1 MDFLDF
7 DGKDLYFDS
16 PTSKEVEELINKASI
31 LYPDEK
37 AEQCLLRC
45 YLAEPE
51 NLSVHV
57 SLYRYY
63 YYKHDYNSALKVAER
78 TLETAGKSLGYLGNW
93 KDLSQGN
100 LMRGLLVSMGLTRY
114 YLHALKASAYL
125 LMRIDDLEQAVQ
137 RLEKVKE
144 MDSENQFGVEELLQI
159 AKRRLR
165 EIEIENYDADN
176 VSTLSSYR

>member
-16 PTSKEVEELINKASI
+16 PTSKEVEDLINKASI

-37 AEQCLLRC
+37 AELCLLRC
-45 YLAEPE
+45 FLAEPE

-63 YYKHDYNSALKVAER
+63 YYKHDYVAALKVAER
-78 TLETAGKSLGYLGNW
+78 TLESAGKALGYLGNW
-93 KDLSQGN
+93 KDMTEGN

-114 YLHALKASAYL
+114 YMHALKASAYV
-125 LMRIDDLEQAVQ
+125 LMRIDDLQQAVQ
-137 RLEKVKE
+137 RLEKVNE
-144 MDSENQFGVEELLQI
+144 MDTENQFGAEELLQI
-159 AKRRLR
+159 ARRRLR
-165 EIEIENYDADN
+165 EIEIENHEADN

>member
-1 MDFLDF
+1 M
-7 DGKDLYFDS
+7 
-16 PTSKEVEELINKASI
+16 
-31 LYPDEK
+31 
-37 AEQCLLRC
+37 
-45 YLAEPE
+45 
-51 NLSVHV
+51 
-57 SLYRYY
+57 
-63 YYKHDYNSALKVAER
+63 AER